1 MLLSELARGVPA
13 AVVEAGGDF
22 DVRRLTYDSRGVRPG
37 DLFVAVAGLRADG
50 HDYAAGAA
58 ARGAAVA
65 LERPVRLPEGT
76 PWLRLDDTRWGLG
89 ELAAELHG
97 RPARRLLMVGVT
109 GTDGKTTVT
118 HMAAHVLESAGVR
131 TGYLST
137 VAHRASTEVS
147 DNTSGQSTMESPE
160 VQAALAGM
168 ASAGMAAAVVETTS
182 HALLQG
188 RVSACDFDVVAVT
201 NVGHDHLDY
210 HGTWDA
216 YLRAKAL
223 IIELCG
229 TGAAKGLP
237 KTAVLNH
244 DDASYERLRAYPIG
258 RRFDYAV
265 EGAAEVAAQQ
275 VVAEPGGSRFLLQH
289 GGERRPVRL
298 ALPARFNVSNALC
311 AASIGLS
318 LGLSLEQVAAGLS
331 SFPGVRGRL
340 ERLDLGQ
347 AFAVYI
353 DFAHSSSSLASVL
366 GALRQLTAGRLLVV
380 FGANGRGDH
389 DPPGMGRAA
398 AESADW
404 FVITTDDPVEED
416 PSELVRRV
424 ESGVVGRVRG
434 QDYEVEPDRRRAI
447 RRAIEVAC
455 PGDVVL
461 LAGKGHERT
470 MMLAG
475 GPEPWDER
483 AEAEAALRDLGLNV
497 DSKQP

>member
-1 MLLSELARGVPA
+1 
-13 AVVEAGGDF
+13 
-22 DVRRLTYDSRGVRPG
+22 
-37 DLFVAVAGLRADG
+37 
-50 HDYAAGAA
+50 
-58 ARGAAVA
+58 
-65 LERPVRLPEGT
+65 
-76 PWLRLDDTRWGLG
+76 
-89 ELAAELHG
+89 
-97 RPARRLLMVGVT
+97 
-109 GTDGKTTVT
+109 
-118 HMAAHVLESAGVR
+118 VLESAGVR
-131 TGYLST
+131 AGYLST
-137 VAHRASTEVS
+137 VAHRASSEVS

-210 HGTWDA
+210 HGTWDG

-223 IIELCG
+223 IIELCA
-229 TGAAKGLP
+229 TAAAKGP
-237 KTAVLNH
+237 AKTAVLNR
-244 DDASYERLRAYPIG
+244 DDAAYERLSAYPIR

-265 EGAAEVAAQQ
+265 EGAADLTAEQVA
-275 VVAEPGGSRFLLQH
+275 AEPGGSRFLLQH
-289 GGERRPVRL
+289 RGERLAVRL
-298 ALPARFNVSNALC
+298 GLPARFNVSNALC
-311 AASIGLS
+311 AAAIGLS

-340 ERLDLGQ
+340 ETVDLGQ
-347 AFAVYI
+347 GFAVYV
-353 DFAHSSSSLASVL
+353 DFAHSASSLASVL
-366 GALRQLTAGRLLVV
+366 AALRQVTAGRLLAV

-398 AESADW
+398 AEDADW
-404 FVITTDDPVEED
+404 FVITTDDPVNED
-416 PSELVRRV
+416 PAELVRRV
-424 ESGVVGRVRG
+424 ESGVAGRVRG

-447 RRAIEVAC
+447 RRAMELAC

-470 MMLAG
+470 MILAE

-483 AEAEAALRDLGLNV
+483 AAPAAALRDLGLNP
-497 DSKQP
+497 DT

>member
-13 AVVEAGGDF
+13 AAVEAGGGF
-22 DVRRLTYDSRGVRPG
+22 DVRRLTYDSRRVQPG

-58 ARGAAVA
+58 ARGAALA

-76 PWLRLDDTRWGLG
+76 PWMRLDDTRWGLG

-118 HMAAHVLESAGVR
+118 HMAAHVLESAGLR

-137 VAHRASTEVS
+137 VAHHVSTEVS

-160 VQAALAGM
+160 VQAALARM
-168 ASAGMAAAVVETTS
+168 ASAGMAAAIVETTS

-188 RVSACDFDVVAVT
+188 RVSACDFDVAAVT

-210 HGTWDA
+210 HRTWDG

-229 TGAAKGLP
+229 TAATKGP
-237 KTAVLNH
+237 AKTAVLNH
-244 DDASYERLRAYPIG
+244 DDASYERLRAYPIA

-265 EGAAEVAAQQ
+265 EATADLTAEQVAAG
-275 VVAEPGGSRFLLQH
+275 PGGSRFVLQH
-289 GGERRPVRL
+289 AGERRAVRL

-311 AASIGLS
+311 AASIGLA
-318 LGLSLEQVAAGLS
+318 LGLSLEQVAQGLS

-340 ERLDLGQ
+340 ERVDLGQ

-353 DFAHSSSSLASVL
+353 DFAHASGSLASVL
-366 GALRQLTAGRLLVV
+366 AALRQLTAGRLLAV
-380 FGANGRGDH
+380 FGATGRADH
-389 DPPGMGRAA
+389 DRPGMGRAA
-398 AESADW
+398 AEGADW
-404 FVITTDDPVEED
+404 FVITTDDPVRED
-416 PSELVRRV
+416 PAEIVRQV
-424 ESGVVGRVRG
+424 ESGAGGRVRG
-434 QDYEVEPDRRRAI
+434 RDYEVEPDRRRAI
-447 RRAIEVAC
+447 RRAMELAR

-470 MMLAG
+470 MMLAD

-483 AEAEAALRDLGLNV
+483 AEAEAAVRDLGLHV